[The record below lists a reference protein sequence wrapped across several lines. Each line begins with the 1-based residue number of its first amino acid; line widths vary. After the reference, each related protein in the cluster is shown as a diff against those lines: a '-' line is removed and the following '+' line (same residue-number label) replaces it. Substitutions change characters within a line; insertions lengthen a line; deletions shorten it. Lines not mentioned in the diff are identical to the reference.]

1 MAKNKGSVF
10 YKLLLATLAFWLCQS
25 CKKQD
30 EFLDAKSQEGDIV
43 PTTLKDFQAVLD
55 NTAQMNTSYI
65 TVGLSGTDNYY
76 VSDANYAGMLYY
88 EKNSYL
94 WLKDIFDE
102 VNGDGGYVQS
112 HLAIRNSN
120 IVLEG
125 LDKVS
130 LTTDNA
136 TEYNTVKG
144 HALFVR
150 SMMFYNLVNTY
161 ARQYN
166 RSTASSDPGIPL
178 RTFSDINIVVGR
190 SSVQAVYNQMIGDLK
205 IATVALP
212 VVNSTF
218 TTRPSKP
225 AAYALLAKVYLQSE
239 DYENAKKCC
248 DSVLKYKSQLLPF
261 TDNSI
266 STSVSYRFP
275 SFSKGNRE
283 ILFYAEGQP
292 GYSVSPATSLNLCY
306 VDTLLYNS
314 YHDSDLRKTYFYNYQ
329 GPKFA
334 KFQGAYTG
342 NRFSFCGLALN
353 EVYFMRAECRVRL
366 NDVAGGLED
375 MNTILQNRYRAN
387 SYVNYATTNSDTA
400 LAKILLERR
409 KEFPFTGQIR
419 WEDLKRL
426 NNDSRFAKTLTRVY
440 ANQTYTIQPGSA
452 RYVFPFT
459 RKIIDMEGLEQNER

>member
-1 MAKNKGSVF
+1 MAKRETVF
-10 YKLLLATLAFWLCQS
+10 YNLFIVALVFLLCQS

-43 PTTLKDFQAVLD
+43 PTTLKEFQAVLD
-55 NTAQMNTSYI
+55 NTTQMNTGYI

-76 VSDANYAGMLYY
+76 VPDASYAGMLYY

-94 WLKDIFDE
+94 WLKEIFDE
-102 VNGDGGYVQS
+102 VNGDGGYTQS
-112 HLAIRNSN
+112 YLAVRNSN

-125 LDKVS
+125 LDKVT
-130 LTTDNA
+130 LTTDN
-136 TEYNTVKG
+136 TDEYNTVKG

-161 ARQYN
+161 AKQYN
-166 RSTASSDPGIPL
+166 RLTASTDPGIPV
-178 RTFSDINIVVGR
+178 RTFSDINIVIGR

-205 IATVALP
+205 TAAAALPISATV
-212 VVNSTF
+212 
-218 TTRPSKP
+218 TTRPSKL

-266 STSVSYRFP
+266 ATSVTYRFP

-283 ILFYAEGQP
+283 ILYYAEGQL
-292 GYSVSPATSLNLCY
+292 GYSMSPATSLNLCY
-306 VDTLLYNS
+306 VDTILYNS
-314 YHDSDLRKTYFYNYQ
+314 YHDSDLRKTYFYNSNL
-329 GPKFA
+329 GPKAA

-366 NDVAGGLED
+366 NDVAGGLDD
-375 MNTILQNRYRAN
+375 MNTVLQNRYRAN
-387 SYVNYATTNSDTA
+387 SYVNYSTTNNDTA
-400 LAKILLERR
+400 LTKILAERR

-426 NNDSRFAKTLTRVY
+426 NNDSRFAKTLVRVY
-440 ANQTYTIQPGSA
+440 ANQTYTLQPGSP

-459 RKIIDMEGLEQNER
+459 RKIIAMEGLEQNER